1 MSRPKRATAQQPK
14 NYSEQDIGDTPLV
27 STIRWPL
34 KLPGLL
40 KISNACFANEASN
53 VRRAAQDGLV
63 VVVTEGEHE
72 RAKNGLYGG
81 ADVAYFP
88 FRDEINEPE
97 ATVRRQIRGA
107 VGAVRAHW
115 KRKPGTTVLVHCSAG
130 QNRSAA
136 VVLAVLRAYGLNKG
150 VATYLVRKTQTT
162 KGDQDEW
169 GERTGAG
176 ESWERGGWE
185 KFQGENGKRLLES
198 VLAMAFAPDTPLR
211 KQHNTIGAPH

>member
-1 MSRPKRATAQQPK
+1 MSRPTRAVAQQPK
-14 NYSEQDIGDTPLV
+14 NYSEQDIGDTSLV

-53 VRRAAQDGLV
+53 VRQAAKDGLV

-72 RAKNGLYGG
+72 RSKSGLYGG

-88 FRDEINEPE
+88 FRDEINELE
-97 ATVRRQIRGA
+97 ATVRHQIRGA

-150 VATYLVRKTQTT
+150 LATYLVRKTQTT
-162 KGDQDEW
+162 KGDEDEW
-169 GERTGAG
+169 GGRTGAG
-176 ESWERGGWE
+176 ESLESGGWE
-185 KFQGENGKRLLES
+185 KFVGENGKRLLAS
-198 VLAMAFAPDTPLR
+198 VLDMNFT
-211 KQHNTIGAPH
+211 

>member
-81 ADVAYFP
+81 ANVAYFP

-97 ATVRRQIRGA
+97 AVVRRQIRRA

-115 KRKPGTTVLVHCSAG
+115 KRKPGTAVLVPG
-130 QNRSAA
+130 R
-136 VVLAVLRAYGLNKG
+136 VVS
-150 VATYLVRKTQTT
+150 YLKAPYSRKVSFVF
-162 KGDQDEW
+162 DFL
-169 GERTGAG
+169 
-176 ESWERGGWE
+176 
-185 KFQGENGKRLLES
+185 KFFRIRNQL
-198 VLAMAFAPDTPLR
+198 D
-211 KQHNTIGAPH
+211 